1 MRPVLSNV
9 VAANALGVLLAFT
22 PVAAMEAGRGDF
34 AFVSELAADG
44 FEPFAASGVAKSLF
58 GMKKGDDMFL
68 CFLADSKTLQ
78 VQRQETCCSPT
89 FKAARKNAPCPT
101 SRSSACSSG
110 SGEDAA
116 RAQYE

>member
-22 PVAAMEAGRGDF
+22 PVAAMETGRGDF

-78 VQRQETCCSPT
+78 VQRQDVLL
-89 FKAARKNAPCPT
+89 AYIQG
-101 SRSSACSSG
+101 RSKERTVPDIPVVCVLI
-110 SGEDAA
+110 
-116 RAQYE
+116 R

>member
-78 VQRQETCCSPT
+78 VQRQETLL
-89 FKAARKNAPCPT
+89 AYIQG
-101 SRSSACSSG
+101 RSK
-110 SGEDAA
+110 E
-116 RAQYE
+116 RAVPDIPVVCVLIR